1 MEDPYAVQRIITDIK
16 NDDIL
21 IQITGHIKDIVED
34 DNIILTDG
42 TGDIKV
48 NLQKMDYDFKMNDL
62 INVIGELNYS
72 VKGLKSVDAHIVQD
86 MKNLNFKYYRKLYE
100 LKKEFL

>member
-1 MEDPYAVQRIITDIK
+1 MEDPYAAQRIIKDIK
-16 NDDIL
+16 SDDVL

-42 TGDIKV
+42 TGDIKI
-48 NLQKMDYDFKMNDL
+48 NLQNVDYDFKLNDL

-72 VKGLKSVDAHIVQD
+72 VKGLKSIDAQIVQD
-86 MKNLNFKYYRKLYE
+86 MKNLNFQYYRKLYE
-100 LKKEFL
+100 LKKELL